1 MARRRVTRPAD
12 ENGGRRRV
20 RAAITA
26 PVTAAARFAEFVEE
40 LGVALLDRDAKL
52 MRALLRDPVAGRLP
66 AEVRDE
72 VLAFS
77 RLPATSLR
85 APVRTLQFIH
95 RMRQLASELDSTLT
109 PGEADQIEL
118 FGAPWPGAG
127 EPWSPS
133 PVAAQ
138 DSPPWPR

>member
-1 MARRRVTRPAD
+1 MPRRRVTRSAD
-12 ENGGRRRV
+12 ESGGRRRV
-20 RAAITA
+20 RAASAA
-26 PVTAAARFAEFVEE
+26 PMTAAARFAEFVEE
-40 LGVALLDRDAKL
+40 LGVAVLDRDAKL
-52 MRALLRDPVAGRLP
+52 MRGLLRDPVAGRLP

-95 RMRQLASELDSTLT
+95 RMRQLASELDATLAT
-109 PGEADQIEL
+109 GAGEQIEL
-118 FGAPWPGAG
+118 FGAPWPGAA

-133 PVAAQ
+133 AAG
-138 DSPPWPR
+138 DREIPPWPR